1 LLVLRCRSRSAH
13 RDAFER
19 GARAPIVERANAV
32 DVAVANAVERST
44 GWESARETAIFG
56 SDW

>member
-1 LLVLRCRSRSAH
+1 LRCRSRSAH

-19 GARAPIVERANAV
+19 GARASIVERANAV
-32 DVAVANAVERST
+32 DVAVDSAVERST
-44 GWESARETAIFG
+44 RSASARETAIFG